1 MRTLRTVNFILA
13 ASLLAASPF
22 LVSSTFAQDAPDKSK
37 TADDSLPTPREIIDR
52 FIEVTGG
59 IDAYKKHTSRTST
72 GYFEMPAMG
81 LRGPMT
87 VKQSSPNLML
97 VSIEFPG
104 MGSMQQG
111 YDGTVAWS
119 IDPMSGARL
128 ITGKQLD
135 QMKREADFFNSVD
148 ILKNFDTSKTVGI
161 ADFGGEKCHQIK
173 LTSSDGI
180 TNAYYSVQTGLAR
193 GSKAVASTPQG
204 EIPSITTISGYKDF
218 GGVKAPT
225 LTVVEAM
232 GQKQQIVTESVT
244 FEELPASEFALP
256 EAIKTLTAASESST
270 DAASESSTD
279 EDSKDEKTSE
289 GAAGS

>member
-1 MRTLRTVNFILA
+1 MRNLKTVNVILA
-13 ASLLAASPF
+13 ASMLAASPF
-22 LVSSTFAQDAPDKSK
+22 LAPSTFAQDAPEKSK

-59 IDAYKKHTSRTST
+59 MEAYKKHTSRTSS

-97 VSIEFPG
+97 VAIEFPG

-111 YDGTVAWS
+111 YDGTIAWS

-180 TNAYYSVQTGLAR
+180 TNAYYSVETGLAR
-193 GSKAVASTPQG
+193 GSKAVAATPQG

-218 GGVKAPT
+218 GGVMTPT

-232 GQKQQIVTESVT
+232 GQKQQIVTESVSYDD
-244 FEELPASEFALP
+244 LPTEEFALP
-256 EAIKTLTAASESST
+256 EAIKTLAGASAPAEETES
-270 DAASESSTD
+270 A
-279 EDSKDEKTSE
+279 DEKTNE
-289 GAAGS
+289 GASGS